1 MTARYTDRGIVSEK
15 YPLFMW
21 RIAQPVN
28 NSSSTTA
35 QFAPRLLTWFEQ
47 HGRHDLPWQQ
57 DKTPYRVW
65 LSEIMLQQT
74 QVQTVIPYF
83 LRFVAQYPTV
93 EQLAAAS
100 EDEVLHLWTGLGYYA
115 RARNLHRAARCIVA
129 DHGGVFPADVETLEQ
144 LPGIGRSTAGAIASL
159 AMDVRAA
166 ILDGN
171 VKRVLA
177 RHDAVA
183 GWPGSA
189 KTLAELWRLAELY
202 TPEQRVADYNQ
213 GMMDLGATL
222 CTRQNPRCEHCPVSG
237 TCLARERSEQH
248 LFPGRKPRRTL
259 PERETH
265 FLVFRRPDGAVLLQ
279 KRPGAG
285 IWGGLWCFPEAI
297 DPEQPPAAL
306 AQLFESETGQRT
318 RLDPIQHSFS
328 HYRLT
333 ILPVM
338 ISIEQTPERIAEV
351 DSVRWVT
358 PGGEIPLG
366 LPAPVARLLAAL
378 AQTR

>member
-1 MTARYTDRGIVSEK
+1 MAARYTDGGIVSEK

-35 QFAPRLLTWFEQ
+35 PFAPRLLAWFEQ

-57 DKTPYRVW
+57 NRTPYRVW

-83 LRFVAQYPTV
+83 LRFVARYPTV
-93 EQLAAAS
+93 EQLAGAS

-129 DHGGVFPADVETLEQ
+129 DHNGVFPADVDALEQ

-159 AMDVRAA
+159 AMGVRAA

-183 GWPGSA
+183 GWPGAA

-237 TCLARERSEQH
+237 TCQAREHSEQH

-259 PERETH
+259 PERQTY
-265 FLVFRRPDGAVLLQ
+265 FLVFQRPDGAVLLQ
-279 KRPGAG
+279 KRPGTG
-285 IWGGLWCFPEAI
+285 IWGGLWSFPEAT
-297 DPEQPPAAL
+297 DPEHPPTAL
-306 AQLFESETGQRT
+306 AQLFDRETGQRT

-333 ILPVM
+333 ILPVT

-378 AQTR
+378 AQMH

>member
-1 MTARYTDRGIVSEK
+1 MAARYTDGGIVSEK

-35 QFAPRLLTWFEQ
+35 PFAPRLLAWFEQ

-57 DKTPYRVW
+57 NRTPYRVW

-83 LRFVAQYPTV
+83 LRFVDRYPTV

-202 TPEQRVADYNQ
+202 TPQERVADYNQ

-222 CTRQNPRCEHCPVSG
+222 CIRQNPRCEHCPVSG

-248 LFPGRKPRRTL
+248 LFPGRKPPRTL

-265 FLVFRRPDGAVLLQ
+265 FLVFRRPDGSVLLQ

-285 IWGGLWCFPEAI
+285 IWGGLWCFPEAT

-306 AQLFESETGQRT
+306 AQVFESETGQRT

-333 ILPVM
+333 ILPIT

-351 DSVRWVT
+351 DSERWVT

-366 LPAPVARLLAAL
+366 LPAPVARLLTAL
-378 AQTR
+378 AQTC

>member
-1 MTARYTDRGIVSEK
+1 
-15 YPLFMW
+15 MW

-28 NSSSTTA
+28 NSSSTSA
-35 QFAPRLLTWFEQ
+35 PFAPRLLAWFDQ

-183 GWPGSA
+183 GWSGSA

-237 TCLARERSEQH
+237 TCLARKRSEQH
-248 LFPGRKPRRTL
+248 LFPGRKPPRTL

-265 FLVFRRPDGAVLLQ
+265 FLVFRRPDGAVLLH

-285 IWGGLWCFPEAI
+285 IWGGLWCFPEAT

-306 AQLFESETGQRT
+306 GQLFESETGQRT
-318 RLDPIQHSFS
+318 RLDPILHSFS